1 MSASRSTSTSGRP
14 CIGVRCGTSCA
25 SRSTCRRPAA
35 RSPATSWPTRARWRS
50 PRSTTRTAS
59 SSSVSTGIPSACGT
73 GRSRPGSAMSTVS
86 TPRGRPPVS
95 WARRPT
101 SARRTGARS
110 RTCTRH
116 RAGRRRSSAS
126 TSPAA
131 SRNCRTRSARG
142 GRVRRAGSSS
152 AGRRS
157 RRPSSRCSRAG
168 SPTRPRASRSST
180 RPGRAHAAGPT
191 CDRSTRPGRASG
203 TDVARH
209 GAELL
214 PETPA
219 SLRDPVAD
227 YLAHIEL
234 ERGLSRNTVD
244 AYARDLAR
252 YLLWLVDRGADGF
265 DDVREEDLLAFRDD
279 LAAAG
284 LAASSQARI
293 GVAVRRLHDHLL
305 GEGRLVED
313 PAAALPPPR
322 RTDSLPTALTVEQIE
337 SLLATAAGE
346 DPVSRRSAA
355 LLELLYAT
363 GARISEAV
371 GLDLDDLDLV

>member
-1 MSASRSTSTSGRP
+1 M
-14 CIGVRCGTSCA
+14 
-25 SRSTCRRPAA
+25 
-35 RSPATSWPTRARWRS
+35 
-50 PRSTTRTAS
+50 
-59 SSSVSTGIPSACGT
+59 
-73 GRSRPGSAMSTVS
+73 
-86 TPRGRPPVS
+86 
-95 WARRPT
+95 
-101 SARRTGARS
+101 
-110 RTCTRH
+110 
-116 RAGRRRSSAS
+116 
-126 TSPAA
+126 
-131 SRNCRTRSARG
+131 
-142 GRVRRAGSSS
+142 
-152 AGRRS
+152 
-157 RRPSSRCSRAG
+157 
-168 SPTRPRASRSST
+168 
-180 RPGRAHAAGPT
+180 
-191 CDRSTRPGRASG
+191 
-203 TDVARH
+203 ARH

-371 GLDLDDLDLV
+371 GLDLDDLDLVRGTVRLYGKGSRERLVPVGSHARAALDAWIVRDRSRFAARRAQGSDRAGAVFLNQRGGRLSRQSAWALVRRAAETAGIDEVTPHTLRHSFATHLLEGGADIRVVQELLGHASVVTTQIYTRVTAQTLREVYASSHPRAR

>member
-1 MSASRSTSTSGRP
+1 M
-14 CIGVRCGTSCA
+14 
-25 SRSTCRRPAA
+25 
-35 RSPATSWPTRARWRS
+35 
-50 PRSTTRTAS
+50 
-59 SSSVSTGIPSACGT
+59 
-73 GRSRPGSAMSTVS
+73 
-86 TPRGRPPVS
+86 
-95 WARRPT
+95 
-101 SARRTGARS
+101 
-110 RTCTRH
+110 
-116 RAGRRRSSAS
+116 
-126 TSPAA
+126 
-131 SRNCRTRSARG
+131 
-142 GRVRRAGSSS
+142 
-152 AGRRS
+152 
-157 RRPSSRCSRAG
+157 
-168 SPTRPRASRSST
+168 
-180 RPGRAHAAGPT
+180 
-191 CDRSTRPGRASG
+191 
-203 TDVARH
+203 ARH

-346 DPVSRRSAA
+346 APVSRRSAA

-371 GLDLDDLDLV
+371 GLDLDDLDLVRGTVRLYGKGSRERLVPVGSHARAALDAWIVRDRSRFAARRAQGSDRAGAVFLNQRGGRLSRQSAWALVRRAAETAGIDEVTPHTLRHSFATHLLEGGADIRVVQELLGHASVVTTQIYTRVTAQTLREVYASSHPRAR